1 VQPSFASV
9 SEDEGVQVASAT
21 VNGFSLAE
29 VRFPPNYVQQPF
41 EPDLPYVAIVLE
53 GSLHKAF
60 RRRSMGLDS
69 STGVIMPAGAW
80 HGARFGPEGARI
92 AIVKLGDDT
101 GLLRRLTELRGASL
115 SWLGWRLVGE
125 LHATD
130 LGAPIAAEGLALE
143 VLAATTREGKAD
155 LRPTRPPA
163 WLATAE
169 ELLRTSIGQ
178 PLRLGE
184 LAAAAGVDPAH
195 LARAFRLQYG
205 CSVGEYGRRLR
216 VAWAARELARGDAP
230 LATVA
235 AEAGFADQSHFT
247 RVFRRQ
253 IGTTPARYRQE
264 ARRVP
269 N

>member
-1 VQPSFASV
+1 MQQSFASV
-9 SEDEGVQVASAT
+9 TEDDGVQVASAA

-29 VRFPPNYVQQPF
+29 LRFPPNYVQQPF

-53 GSLHKAF
+53 GSLHKEF
-60 RRRSMGLDS
+60 RGRSMELDS
-69 STGVIMPAGAW
+69 SGGVVMPAGAR

-101 GLLRRLTELRGASL
+101 GLLPRLTELRGAGF
-115 SWLGWRLVGE
+115 SWLGRRLVGE
-125 LHATD
+125 LYATD
-130 LGAPIAAEGLALE
+130 LGAPLAAEGLALE
-143 VLAATTREGKAD
+143 LLAATTREA
-155 LRPTRPPA
+155 RAERRSMRPPA
-163 WLATAE
+163 WLVIAE
-169 ELLRTSIGQ
+169 ELLRTRIGE
-178 PLRLGE
+178 PVRLGE
-184 LAAAAGVDPAH
+184 LAAASGVDPAH
-195 LARAFRLQYG
+195 LARAFRLRHG
-205 CSVGEYGRRLR
+205 CTVGEYGRRVR

-247 RVFRRQ
+247 RVFRRH

-264 ARRVP
+264 AGRVP

>member
-1 VQPSFASV
+1 MQSFASV
-9 SEDEGVQVASAT
+9 SVDDGVQVASAA

-29 VRFPPNYVQQPF
+29 LRFPPNYVQQPF

-53 GSLHKAF
+53 GGLHKTF
-60 RRRSMGLDS
+60 RRRSMALDS
-69 STGVIMPAGAW
+69 STGVSMPAGAR

-101 GLLRRLTELRGASL
+101 GLLRRLTELRGAGL
-115 SWLGWRLVGE
+115 GWLGWRLVGE

-130 LGAPIAAEGLALE
+130 LGAPLAAEGLALE
-143 VLAATTREGKAD
+143 VLAATTREGKD
-155 LRPTRPPA
+155 GRRTVRPPA
-163 WLATAE
+163 WLANAE
-169 ELLRTSIGQ
+169 ELLRSSIDQ

-184 LAAAAGVDPAH
+184 LAGVAGVDPAH
-195 LARAFRLQYG
+195 FARAFRRQYG

-216 VAWAARELARGDAP
+216 VAWAARELALGDAP
-230 LATVA
+230 LATIA

-247 RVFRRQ
+247 RVFRRH

-264 ARRVP
+264 AGRVP